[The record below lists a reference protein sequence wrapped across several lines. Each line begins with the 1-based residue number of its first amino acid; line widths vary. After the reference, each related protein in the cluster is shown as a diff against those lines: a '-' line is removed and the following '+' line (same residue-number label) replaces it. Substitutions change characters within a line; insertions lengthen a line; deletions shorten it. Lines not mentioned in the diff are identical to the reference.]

1 MSLLETKNKK
11 FNLPFIFIAGVIF
24 IIGLSY
30 FAHYLENFES
40 NAIDLEQPKNTENTV
55 ESTSISV
62 QLGKNEKV
70 YIDSLLIPKED
81 LEKEIKIKLDGQAN
95 PTILLQVDENVP
107 IEKMAHIMEFASE
120 NHYKIILEARSQ

>member
-1 MSLLETKNKK
+1 MGLLETKNKK
-11 FNLPFIFIAGVIF
+11 FNLPFIFIAGVVF

-40 NAIDLEQPKNTENTV
+40 NAIDLKQPKVAESDV
-55 ESTSISV
+55 ETTSISV
-62 QLGKNEKV
+62 RLGKNETV
-70 YIDSLLIPKED
+70 YIDSLLISQEN

-95 PTILLQVDENVP
+95 PTILLKVDENVP
-107 IEKMAHIMEFASE
+107 IEKMVHIMEFASE